1 MFNSTYSNH
10 ENFTTFS
17 TLSLILASAMVL
29 MAWSINIQNPIMT
42 APTVPDFQMKTDDPV
57 ILPGAERVRD
67 LVGPDQETILIK
79 PAMAGL
85 PA

>member
-1 MFNSTYSNH
+1 MFNNTYSNH

-29 MAWSINIQNPIMT
+29 MAWSINLQNPILT
-42 APTVPDFQMKTDDPV
+42 RLKVPDLQIRTADPV
-57 ILPGAERVRD
+57 ILPGFERTRG
-67 LVGPDQETILIK
+67 LVGPDDETILIK
-79 PAMAGL
+79 PAMEGL

>member
-17 TLSLILASAMVL
+17 TLSLILASAMVIVI
-29 MAWSINIQNPIMT
+29 WSINIQNPILT
-42 APTVPDFQMKTDDPV
+42 APAVPDFQIKSDDPV
-57 ILPGAERVRD
+57 ILPGAERVRG
-67 LVGPDQETILIK
+67 LVGPDDEIILIK
-79 PAMAGL
+79 PAMEGL